1 MTVSNTTAKL
11 QYAGD
16 GTTRTFGITFP
27 LLSADHLRVV
37 VTDASGTDTT
47 ITNNYTLSDEL
58 NSITYPTEA
67 SELDPL
73 PEGYKITLIRQTPL
87 TQQIDLHSGGALDAE
102 QLESGYDKL
111 TLLVQE
117 LKTQLD
123 RCIKYAVSNN
133 SPQAAEQ
140 FLSDI
145 TTAATNAANSATAA
159 AGSASTASTKAS
171 NAAASET
178 AAAGY
183 ATSAYNYSQA
193 ANGYVSDAQTHAQSA
208 ATYATQAEG
217 YKESAETAS
226 ETAVAAQEVVE
237 GYKDDAAGYAS
248 AAGESALAAATSE
261 SNASGYATAASNSKT
276 AAQQAANAAAS
287 AKTDAE
293 SAAATCAT
301 ADTKISNHN
310 DSNTA
315 HEDIRALI
323 KTYTAGTNVT
333 ISDDGVIS
341 AQDTTYTAGT
351 NVTIVGNVI
360 SATGGGGGGSVDIDG
375 SLDPDSPNPVANS
388 ALYTAITAKQ
398 PKTLDTAITVAGESK
413 TTVEAALGAIN
424 TMAAGKAAGTH
435 THTKSEI
442 TDFPTIPTVP
452 TKLSDF
458 TDDLGSSPTHTHSQY
473 LESVAWNDVTSKPE
487 SFTPASHTHTKS
499 NITDFPTIPT
509 KLSDLTDD
517 LGTNPT
523 HSHSQYLTSVPV
535 ATTAA
540 AGAVKP
546 DGTTITV
553 DSNGVISAAGSSGGG
568 LNPSYDSTNK
578 ILALD

>member
-37 VTDASGTDTT
+37 VTDASGTETE
-47 ITNNYTLSDEL
+47 ITNNYTLSDDL
-58 NSITYPTEA
+58 DSITYPTEA
-67 SELDPL
+67 SGLDPL
-73 PEGYKITLIRQTPL
+73 ASGYKITLIRQTPL
-87 TQQIDLHSGGALDAE
+87 TQQIDLHSGGVLDAE

-140 FLSDI
+140 FLTDI

-159 AGSASTASTKAS
+159 SASASTASTKAS

-183 ATSAYNYSQA
+183 AISAYNYSQA
-193 ANGYVSDAQTHAQSA
+193 ANGYVGDAQTHAQSA

-226 ETAVAAQEVVE
+226 ETAVAAQSVVE

-248 AAGESALAAATSE
+248 AAGESASAAATS
-261 SNASGYATAASNSKT
+261 ASAASDAKDLAVAAKVAAAGSADTAAS
-276 AAQQAANAAAS
+276 AATNAQ
-287 AKTDAE
+287 

-310 DSNTA
+310 ESTTA
-315 HEDIRALI
+315 HADMRQEIAGKQAALPDGATGLFLR
-323 KTYTAGTNVT
+323 KTA
-333 ISDDGVIS
+333 DGVDW
-341 AQDTTYTAGT
+341 AQPSG
-351 NVTIVGNVI
+351 
-360 SATGGGGGGSVDIDG
+360 GGGGGGSVDWGGIGGTLSNQTDLKNV
-375 SLDPDSPNPVANS
+375 LD
-388 ALYTAITAKQ
+388 
-398 PKTLDTAITVAGESK
+398 
-413 TTVEAALGAIN
+413 
-424 TMAAGKAAGTH
+424 GKAAASH

-442 TDFPTIPTVP
+442 TDFPTIPAKVSDLQNDSGFITSSDLPTVP
-452 TKLSDF
+452 TKLSDL

-473 LESVAWNDVTSKPE
+473 LESVSWSDVSSKPS
-487 SFTPASHTHTKS
+487 SFTPSSHTHTKS
-499 NITDFPTIPT
+499 EITDFPTIPSKT
-509 KLSDLTDD
+509 SQLTNDSGFITD
-517 LGTNPT
+517 IA
-523 HSHSQYLTSVPV
+523 V
-535 ATTAA
+535 ATTSA
-540 AGAVKP
+540 AGKVKP

-553 DSNGVISAAGSSGGG
+553 AADGTISAAGGSGITAT
-568 LNPSYDSTNK
+568 YDSTNK
-578 ILALD
+578 ILTLE

>member
-11 QYAGD
+11 QYSGD

-27 LLSADHLRVV
+27 LLSADHLSVV
-37 VTDASGTDTT
+37 VTDTSGTETQ
-47 ITNNYTLSDEL
+47 ITNNYTLSDDL
-58 NSITYPTEA
+58 DSITYPTEA
-67 SELDPL
+67 SGLDPL
-73 PEGYKITLIRQTPL
+73 ASGYKITLIRQTPL
-87 TQQIDLHSGGALDAE
+87 TQQIDLHSGGVLDAE

-123 RCIKYAVSNN
+123 RCIKYAVSNA

-140 FLSDI
+140 FLTDI

-237 GYKDDAAGYAS
+237 GYKDDAADYAS

-261 SNASGYATAASNSKT
+261 SHASGYATAASNSKT

-315 HEDIRALI
+315 HADIRALI
-323 KTYTAGTNVT
+323 KNYTAGTNVT

-388 ALYTAITAKQ
+388 ALYAAITAKQ
-398 PKTLDTAITVAGESK
+398 PKTLDAPITVAGESK

-473 LESVAWNDVTSKPE
+473 LESVAWDDVTNKPE

-535 ATTAA
+535 ATTAVL
-540 AGAVKP
+540 GGVKP

-553 DSNGVISAAGSSGGG
+553 DGNGVITAAGGSGGG
-568 LNPSYDSTNK
+568 ITATYDSTNK
-578 ILALD
+578 ILTLE

>member
-1 MTVSNTTAKL
+1 MTVANTTAKL
-11 QYAGD
+11 QYTGD
-16 GTTRTFGITFP
+16 GTNRTFGITFP
-27 LLSADHLRVV
+27 LLDASHLRVV
-37 VTDASGTDTT
+37 VTDTSGTETD
-47 ITNNYTLSDEL
+47 ITNNYTLSDDL
-58 NSITYPTEA
+58 DSITYPTVA
-67 SELDPL
+67 SGLDPL
-73 PEGYKITLIRQTPL
+73 ASGYKITLIRQTPL